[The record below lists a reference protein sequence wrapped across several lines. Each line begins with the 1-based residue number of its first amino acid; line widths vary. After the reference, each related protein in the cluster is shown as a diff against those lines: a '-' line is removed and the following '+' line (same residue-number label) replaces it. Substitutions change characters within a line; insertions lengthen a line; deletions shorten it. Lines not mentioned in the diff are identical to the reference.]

1 MTRHFYAAQRPRG
14 FINETYVHRFGSRAD
29 RDLWVND
36 HEGDG
41 DVNSATHGAFAVSA
55 RFARRT
61 VGPMDWPHRWRTDN
75 WGPFN
80 FIDHAYNIGST
91 GSASAD
97 YWDR

>member
-61 VGPMDWPHRWRTDN
+61 VGPLDWECLINGEPGVR
-75 WGPFN
+75 
-80 FIDHAYNIGST
+80 
-91 GSASAD
+91 AD